1 VTQIRQTTTDSLEG
15 LQKWIMRNTG
25 SSVGDQDY
33 PWNFLQQKLASWDM
47 KTNFREAATLYPRR
61 VAAPD
66 YLVTHLFS
74 SVMPLSSARMHS
86 TGGDRLFHALMA

>member
-1 VTQIRQTTTDSLEG
+1 MDHAKYRVARGGSG
-15 LQKWIMRNTG
+15 LPQ
-25 SSVGDQDY
+25 
-33 PWNFLQQKLASWDM
+33 NFLQQRLASWNM
-47 KTNFREAATLYPRR
+47 KINFRKAATLYPRR

-74 SVMPLSSARMHS
+74 NVMPLSSARMHS